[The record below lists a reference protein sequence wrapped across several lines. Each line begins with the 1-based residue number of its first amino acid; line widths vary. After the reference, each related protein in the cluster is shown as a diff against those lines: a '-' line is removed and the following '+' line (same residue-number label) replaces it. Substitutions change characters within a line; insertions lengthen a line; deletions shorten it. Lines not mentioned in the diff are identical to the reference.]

1 MLMIDQST
9 EFGAR
14 VARRLAGDEI
24 IWLTTVGG
32 GGTPQPSPVWFL
44 WDDGQVLIYSE
55 PNTPKLRNIARSP
68 RVALSFNSTPSGSD
82 VVILTGVAELLP
94 DAPLADAVPAYL
106 DKYREG
112 IAGLG
117 MTPEQ
122 FATTYYTAIRV
133 TPERLRG
140 F

>member
-1 MLMIDQST
+1 MLEIDVST

-14 VARRLAGDEI
+14 VAHRLAEEQI
-24 IWLTTVGG
+24 IWLTTVSTA
-32 GGTPQPSPVWFL
+32 GTPQPSPVWFL
-44 WDDGQVLIYSE
+44 WQENHVLIYSE
-55 PNTPKLRNIARSP
+55 PNTPKLRNIARQP
-68 RVALSFNSTPSGSD
+68 RVSLSFNSTPAGGD
-82 VVILTGVAELLP
+82 VVILTGRAEILS

-106 DKYREG
+106 EKYRIG

-122 FATTYYTAIRV
+122 FATSYYTAIRV
-133 TPERLRG
+133 TPEKLRG